1 MDDVVF
7 AEFSGNVTTKEDI
20 ANMDDIVFAEYQRK
34 RNDILD
40 FNHGRL
46 LDENRKLANN
56 DLDFCKG
63 W

>member
-1 MDDVVF
+1 MDNVVF
-7 AEFSGNVTTKEDI
+7 E
-20 ANMDDIVFAEYQRK
+20 EYQRK

-46 LDENRKLANN
+46 LDENQKLANN
-56 DLDFCKG
+56 DLDFCMG